1 MDEDYLGKL
10 KKDYMGYSDK
20 TAKSL
25 LTNLKTTWCKIATLK
40 KGKALGFFC
49 APWDMR
55 SNITTYER
63 HLDKAQLKCAD
74 MGVKAPNSE
83 KVQIYVQQMY
93 GANIFAKN

>member
-1 MDEDYLGKL
+1 
-10 KKDYMGYSDK
+10 MGYSDK

-25 LTNLKTTWCKIATLK
+25 LTHLKTMWCKINTLEK
-40 KGKALGFFC
+40 VKSLGVFS
-49 APWDMR
+49 APCNIT

-63 HLDKAQLKCAD
+63 HLEKAQLKCVD

-93 GANIFAKN
+93 GADIFTKK